1 MAFHLSLIFGHLNFT
16 VVNGNIIDERWIL
29 GAFHFI
35 NKNITLLSSQAIN
48 KIDHYNFW
56 SKLRII
62 GILYFLSGCYRP
74 KTVGVWF
81 RCFLL
86 LTLTD
91 YMTSSLCVIKT
102 LSVTSANHWMSM
114 ISSYFDIKFKVHYYW
129 CCFSL
134 NSYSKFYVYSA
145 EIWFFIMIII

>member
-1 MAFHLSLIFGHLNFT
+1 MQIIRNLHPRMAFHLSLIFGNLNFT
-16 VVNGNIIDERWIL
+16 VVNGNIRDEHWIL

-48 KIDHYNFW
+48 KIDHYNFC

-62 GILYFLSGCYRP
+62 GILYFLPRCYRP

-86 LTLTD
+86 LKLTD

-129 CCFSL
+129 CCSSL
-134 NSYSKFYVYSA
+134 NS
-145 EIWFFIMIII
+145 